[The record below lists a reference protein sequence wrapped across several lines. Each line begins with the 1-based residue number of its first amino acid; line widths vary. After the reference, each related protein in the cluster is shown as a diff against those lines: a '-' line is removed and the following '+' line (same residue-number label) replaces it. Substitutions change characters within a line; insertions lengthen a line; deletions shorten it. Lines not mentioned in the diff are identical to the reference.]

1 MDFIDSFQSG
11 MFNDYYIASDVSIMT
26 NLLGYID
33 CKIVGP
39 KYTSM
44 EKNINLPSFVAGFL
58 QEVINMKEFETVL
71 KHISEKIKHLS
82 FLVHLMCRY
91 EDFDKVYSEYKS
103 VQEDLEIGNID
114 WENDQYFREWEKLQV
129 NKIETNLNQDNL
141 NEDVDDEME
150 SFYGEEIVRN
160 V

>member
-1 MDFIDSFQSG
+1 MLNDFLT
-11 MFNDYYIASDVSIMT
+11 SDVSMNMAI
-26 NLLGYID
+26 LLGYID
-33 CKIVGP
+33 GNIAGGEYAAK
-39 KYTSM
+39 
-44 EKNINLPSFVAGFL
+44 EKNINFPSFVAGYL
-58 QEVINMKEFETVL
+58 QEVIQMNEFETVL
-71 KHISEKIKHLS
+71 KQISEKIKHLS

-91 EDFDKVYSEYKS
+91 EDFDKVYSEYIS

-150 SFYGEEIVRN
+150 SFYGDEIVRN